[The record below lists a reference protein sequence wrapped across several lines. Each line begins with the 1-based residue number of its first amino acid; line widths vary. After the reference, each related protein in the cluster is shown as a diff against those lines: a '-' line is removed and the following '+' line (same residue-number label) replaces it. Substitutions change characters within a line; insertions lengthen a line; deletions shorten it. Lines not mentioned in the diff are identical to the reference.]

1 MKKNIL
7 RNKALIAY
15 VSSLLL
21 LGSAIAYEVTTEEVT
36 ITTNGR
42 VVVNRDDQAS
52 KTTIGAI
59 QGDVKLES
67 KSGST
72 LSMEVGETK
81 KVDEDGN
88 INNLSSE
95 EYMKIIE
102 ANDDLNDAVVMATV
116 KEPESL
122 SIVENTAGTLSVKLN
137 KRPSDEDVVV
147 KFSVDPD
154 QRTYLRFQGNEN
166 YEKTLTF
173 TQSDIAKTPVP
184 VEEQSN
190 LESEDDS
197 ADYEK
202 TLTFTKSD
210 WNTTQDLV
218 ITAKEIAG
226 DDNTDS
232 KIYQTI
238 KVGEGAESQRVV
250 IPIKVIDASKTTIKN
265 FPTSLEEG
273 ADGVWQWLR

>member
-36 ITTNGR
+36 ITTEGR
-42 VVVNRDDQAS
+42 VVVNRNDQAS

-59 QGDVKLES
+59 QGGVKLES
-67 KSGST
+67 KSGRT
-72 LSMEVGETK
+72 LSMKVGETK
-81 KVDEDGN
+81 IVDEDGN
-88 INNLSSE
+88 IADLSSE

-116 KEPESL
+116 KEPPIL
-122 SIVENTAGTLSVKLN
+122 SIVENRFMTLSVKLN
-137 KRPSDEDVVV
+137 KHPSDEDVVV
-147 KFSVDPD
+147 KFFVDPD

-173 TQSDIAKTPVP
+173 TQSDIAKPPAP

-190 LESEDDS
+190 SESEDDS
-197 ADYEK
+197 ADYEE
-202 TLTFTKSD
+202 
-210 WNTTQDLV
+210 N
-218 ITAKEIAG
+218 
-226 DDNTDS
+226 
-232 KIYQTI
+232 
-238 KVGEGAESQRVV
+238 
-250 IPIKVIDASKTTIKN
+250 ID
-265 FPTSLEEG
+265 FHEERLEHY
-273 ADGVWQWLR
+273 